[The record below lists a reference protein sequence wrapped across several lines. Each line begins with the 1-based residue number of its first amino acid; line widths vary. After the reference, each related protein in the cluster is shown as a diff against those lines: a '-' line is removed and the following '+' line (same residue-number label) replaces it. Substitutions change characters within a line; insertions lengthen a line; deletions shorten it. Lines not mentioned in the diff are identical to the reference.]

1 MKKIITLFVG
11 LMCFTSVIS
20 AQNFKF
26 GHVNAQEIIYLMPEM
41 DSARVVLEKYSKDLQ
56 STLTSMQNEYS
67 NKITD
72 YQQMSANWTPIV
84 LKTKQTEIQEM
95 QQRIQK
101 FQQSA
106 SQDIQDKQNKMFA
119 PIYEKAADAIKKVG
133 KTNGFTYIFDLSST
147 NIPYVNESVSVDVA
161 ILVKKELSIPLDKK
175 LPAQDVQGDG
185 SVVPTNN

>member
-1 MKKIITLFVG
+1 MKKVITLLVG
-11 LMCFTSVIS
+11 LMCFTSVVS

-26 GHVNAQEIIYLMPEM
+26 GHLNAQEIIYLMPEM
-41 DSARVVLEKYSKDLQ
+41 DSARVVLEKYGKDLQ

-72 YQQMSANWTPIV
+72 YQQMSSNWTPVV

-106 SQDIQDKQNKMFA
+106 SQDIQTKQNTMFA
-119 PIYEKAADAIKKVG
+119 PIYEKASEAIKKIG

-147 NIPYVNESVSVDVA
+147 NIPFVNESVSIDVSD
-161 ILVKKELSIPLDKK
+161 LVKKELGIPLDKK
-175 LPAQDVQGDG
+175 LPEQGVQGNNAA
-185 SVVPTNN
+185 TNN